1 MAISFT
7 RKQLRNFVTN
17 SANFTAQAYTF
28 ELVNN
33 TATTAYFAIEGDRYY
48 VSESGVFV
56 GHKYKDVF
64 NSASLGSLTNC
75 TVVSGSSNA
84 GFIIDPSAT
93 ATFTFTPT
101 STISKDLVLL
111 SAPNVESLN
120 FENPVTA
127 SYFGV
132 DLDIT
137 P

>member
-1 MAISFT
+1 MPSFT
-7 RKQLRNFVTN
+7 REQLRSFTTN
-17 SANFTAQAYTF
+17 SANFTAQAYDF

-33 TATTAYFAIEGDRYY
+33 ATTTAYFAIEGGRYY

-56 GHKYKDVF
+56 GHRYKDVF

-75 TVVSGSSNA
+75 TVVSGSLNA

-111 SAPNVESLN
+111 SAPNAKVISGSTET
-120 FENPVTA
+120 F
-127 SYFGV
+127 YGV
-132 DLDIT
+132 DLNIT
-137 P
+137 T